1 MIGAQLQEIET
12 HAKGIALGLYKKGRI
27 WWILDL
33 SPQEPVSLLFE
44 NESPWRHKIAPKPVA
59 LFLNSHAKNLYLSKF
74 EKDPEDPRI
83 LHVEWVGTGR
93 VVRMEVRLIPKSPN
107 IIVEAGEKSLS
118 WAKPKGLPPLEQVPK
133 MQEDPE
139 ALKARW
145 LEKQNLRTATG
156 ATDWQQQRQKNITK
170 KKRALDEIHL
180 QLNSG
185 ELEKWRTLGE
195 LLKSFEPQELGQEWA
210 SFLKGGGDR
219 AKLMQNAF
227 EKAKQLKRKRSGT
240 LERIEILKKEIAA
253 LEAQTE
259 PVSRPL
265 QPSAK
270 PREPL
275 KEVGAEGRTR
285 RFGDFVASRGK
296 NAKDNLAL
304 LRGARAWDLWIHLRD
319 YPSSHVILSVPKG
332 QSVPDSILREAAVWL
347 ARETS
352 QTKAFPSGTRL
363 EILVAEC
370 RFVRPIKG
378 DKLGRVNYQN
388 ERVLSV
394 VIP

>member
-12 HAKGIALGLYKKGRI
+12 HPKGIALGLYKKGRI

-44 NESPWRHKIAPKPVA
+44 NESPWRNKIAPKPVA

-74 EKDPEDPRI
+74 EEDPEDPRI

-107 IIVEAGEKSLS
+107 IIVEAGEKSIS

-133 MQEDPE
+133 ALEDSE
-139 ALKARW
+139 VIKARW
-145 LEKQNLRTATG
+145 LEKQNLQTATG
-156 ATDWQQQRQKNITK
+156 ATDWQQRRQKNITK

-195 LLKSFEPQELGQEWA
+195 LLKSFEPHELGQEWA
-210 SFLKGGGDR
+210 PYLKGGADR
-219 AKLMQNAF
+219 AELMQNAF
-227 EKAKQLKRKRSGT
+227 EKAKQLERKRSGT

-265 QPSAK
+265 QPSSK

-275 KEVGAEGRTR
+275 KEAGAEGRTR

-304 LRGARAWDLWIHLRD
+304 LRAARAWDLWIHLRD

-332 QSVPDSILREAAVWL
+332 QSVPDSVLREAAVWL

-388 ERVLSV
+388 ERVLGV